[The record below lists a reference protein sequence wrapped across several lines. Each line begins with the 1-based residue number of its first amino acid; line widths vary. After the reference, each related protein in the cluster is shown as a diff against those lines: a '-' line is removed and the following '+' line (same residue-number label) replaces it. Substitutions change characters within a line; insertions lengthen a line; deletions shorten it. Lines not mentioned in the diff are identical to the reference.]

1 MALSKDDIDYIA
13 HLARLEISDGEV
25 ADYSVKLSKIIDFI
39 NELDKADT
47 GDLLPMAHP
56 LDMSQ
61 RLRADEV
68 TAADERDRYQQNAS
82 ETANGLYVVPR
93 VVE

>member
-1 MALSKDDIDYIA
+1 VALTKQDIEYIA
-13 HLARLEISDGEV
+13 HLARLGISDNEV
-25 ADYSVKLSKIIDFI
+25 ADYEAKLSKIVEFID
-39 NELDKADT
+39 ELEQADT

-68 TAADERDRYQQNAS
+68 TATDQRDFYQENAT
-82 ETANGLYVVPR
+82 EKENGLYIVPR

>member
-1 MALSKDDIDYIA
+1 MALSKQDIEYIA
-13 HLARLEISDGEV
+13 HLARLEIS
-25 ADYSVKLSKIIDFI
+25 ADEIPDYQSKLGKIIEFI
-39 NELDKADT
+39 DELEQADT
-47 GDLLPMAHP
+47 ADLVPMAHP

-61 RLRADEV
+61 RLRTDEV
-68 TAADERDRYQQNAS
+68 TAEDERERYQQNAS

>member
-1 MALSKDDIDYIA
+1 VALSKQDIEYIA
-13 HLARLEISDGEV
+13 HLARLEIGEDEV
-25 ADYSVKLSKIIDFI
+25 PDYEAKLGKIIEFI
-39 NELDKADT
+39 EELEQSDT

-68 TAADERDRYQQNAS
+68 TATNQREYYQQNAT
-82 ETANGLYVVPR
+82 EKQDGLYVVPR
-93 VVE
+93 VIE

>member
-1 MALSKDDIDYIA
+1 MALSKQDIEYIA
-13 HLARLEISDGEV
+13 HLARLEISPDEV
-25 ADYSVKLSKIIDFI
+25 PDYQAKLDKIIEFI
-39 NELDKADT
+39 DELEQADT

-68 TAADERDRYQQNAS
+68 TATDQRDRYQQNAT
-82 ETANGLYVVPR
+82 EKAHGLYVVPR

>member
-1 MALSKDDIDYIA
+1 MALTKQDIEYIA
-13 HLARLEISDGEV
+13 HLARLGISDNEV
-25 ADYSVKLSKIIDFI
+25 ADYEAKLSKIVEFID
-39 NELDKADT
+39 ELEQADT

-68 TAADERDRYQQNAS
+68 TATDQRDFYQENAT
-82 ETANGLYVVPR
+82 EKENGLYIVPR

>member
-1 MALSKDDIDYIA
+1 MALSKQDIEYIA
-13 HLARLEISDGEV
+13 HLARLEISESEIP
-25 ADYSVKLSKIIDFI
+25 DYEAKLGKILEFID
-39 NELDKADT
+39 ELDGADT

-61 RLRADEV
+61 RLRVDEI
-68 TAADERDRYQQNAS
+68 TATDERDRYQENAT
-82 ETANGLYVVPR
+82 EKENGLYVVPR

>member
-1 MALSKDDIDYIA
+1 MALSKQDIQYIA
-13 HLARLEISDGEV
+13 HLARLEISAAEIP
-25 ADYSVKLSKIIDFI
+25 DYEAKLGKIIDFI
-39 NELDKADT
+39 AELDKADT

-61 RLRADEV
+61 RLRPDEV
-68 TAADERDRYQQNAS
+68 TASDQRDLYQKNAS
-82 ETANGLYVVPR
+82 ETVNGLYVVPR